1 MNEFKIHT
9 IPLVFNTVCDF
20 FFGESFEFTF
30 FLCVLFVCPGTR
42 PRLYIYWQ
50 KNIYI
55 YSIYNIIK

>member
-20 FFGESFEFTF
+20 FLVSLSSSPF
-30 FLCVLFVCPGTR
+30 FCVFSLFVLALAR
-42 PRLYIYWQ
+42 DSMQ